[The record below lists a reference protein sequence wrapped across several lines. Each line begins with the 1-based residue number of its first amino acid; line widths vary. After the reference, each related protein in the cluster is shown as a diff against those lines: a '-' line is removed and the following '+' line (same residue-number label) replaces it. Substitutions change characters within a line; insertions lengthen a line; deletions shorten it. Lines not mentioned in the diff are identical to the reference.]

1 MIQIN
6 IGGFII
12 SSFIIIIIAGIII
25 LGLSNSNKKLQQAAF
40 RKAIQNPDLSSTVRS
55 MDAAGK
61 TDVQIIKYIREET
74 GLGLVYAKNL
84 LEEIETGD

>member
-1 MIQIN
+1 ME
-6 IGGFII
+6 GFII

-25 LGLSNSNKKLQQAAF
+25 LGLTNRNKKLQQAAF
-40 RKAIQNPDLSSTVRS
+40 RETTQNPELSNTVRS
-55 MDAAGK
+55 MNTAGK

-84 LEEIETGD
+84 LEEIKTGD

>member
-1 MIQIN
+1 ME
-6 IGGFII
+6 GFII

-25 LGLSNSNKKLQQAAF
+25 LGLTNRNKKLQQAAF
-40 RKAIQNPDLSSTVRS
+40 REATQNPEVSNTVRS
-55 MDAAGK
+55 MNTAGK

-84 LEEIETGD
+84 LEEIKTGD